1 MSRQDVEIVRRASGL
16 VGDSCRAGAPSPGLL
31 ALCAPDIR
39 VDASRRIFNP
49 DVYEG
54 RDGLARMIR
63 EISEAWQDFTE
74 TNVEVF
80 DAGER
85 IVELQTISGTGRAS
99 GIAVESDGALIW
111 TVRDGLIAH
120 VEVFADREE
129 ALAEAGLA
137 P

>member
-1 MSRQDVEIVRRASGL
+1 MEIVSRASGL
-16 VGDSCRAGAPSPGLL
+16 VGASCRSGVPSEELL
-31 ALCAPDIR
+31 ALCTPDIR
-39 VDASRRIFNP
+39 VDASRRVFNP

-54 RDGLARMIR
+54 LDGMRRMIR
-63 EISEAWQDFTE
+63 EISEAWEDFAE
-74 TNVEVF
+74 TNVEIL

-85 IVELQTISGTGRAS
+85 IVELQTISGRGRAS

-111 TVRDGLIAH
+111 TVREGRVAQ
-120 VEVFADREE
+120 VEVFADRAE